1 MAAIF
6 LPVVSNFQPVRRTRR
21 NKPSAMSG
29 PRCASMTRAVEGRH
43 LVNTHTRTVPNRAPS
58 RLFGS
63 YQGFASGVPCILV
76 RADSVLPAV
85 VMFLTVIRLSPEAV
99 TGREWDDLHLHYGAC
114 FGVGS
119 AKAGDAYDSTGT
131 GSLRGQYSS
140 GRVTHALISLQ
151 VMPKA
156 PAADTYSLR
165 ADDGRMKA
173 HVISNNR
180 EMRPTICP
188 KGARSTSCTLHITNG

>member
-1 MAAIF
+1 
-6 LPVVSNFQPVRRTRR
+6 
-21 NKPSAMSG
+21 
-29 PRCASMTRAVEGRH
+29 MTRAVERH
-43 LVNTHTRTVPNRAPS
+43 LVNILFLSGSAI

-173 HVISNNR
+173 PVISNNR

-188 KGARSTSCTLHITNG
+188 RELGVHHAHSISPTGEAGRGRSRCPLR